1 LHPNRY
7 LLIVDKE
14 NHMKKFLALSV
25 ALSLVSVQAFAQ
37 TAQTQDAS
45 SAPAPAAAAPAA
57 TGPLATL
64 SAKTGLSTP
73 ALVAIGVSI
82 AAVAAV
88 VADNNDDATTTH
100 HTTSHHGR

>member
-1 LHPNRY
+1 LHTNRF

-25 ALSLVSVQAFAQ
+25 ALTLVSAQAFAQ
-37 TAQTQDAS
+37 TAQTQNAG
-45 SAPAPAAAAPAA
+45 SAPAAPAAAAPA
-57 TGPLATL
+57 TGPLAGL
-64 SAKTGLSTP
+64 SAATGLSTP

-88 VADNNDDATTTH
+88 VADNNNDATTTH
-100 HTTSHHGR
+100 STTTHH

>member
-1 LHPNRY
+1 
-7 LLIVDKE
+7 
-14 NHMKKFLALSV
+14 MKKFLALSV

-37 TAQTQDAS
+37 TQDAN

-100 HTTSHHGR
+100 ASTTHHGK